1 MKITYDNILFF
12 DSHIFIYLIQ
22 VDLMDW
28 ADVLN
33 RIDSMLEQMIKELFS
48 TAISTASARD
58 SKDEARLVS
67 IQLPDAFP
75 KALLLNLLRFLTTLL
90 EHATRRHVF
99 NSVEVLLRPVCI
111 FVYFSLLFCSK

>member
-1 MKITYDNILFF
+1 
-12 DSHIFIYLIQ
+12 
-22 VDLMDW
+22 MDW

-48 TAISTASARD
+48 TAISTAGASD

-90 EHATRRHVF
+90 ERATKRHVF
-99 NSVEVLLRPVCI
+99 NSVEVRLIPVFI
-111 FVYFSLLFCSK
+111 FFVFFSLLFAATNYASRC